1 MRARADRGC
10 AGKDER
16 VTAPLSLAVIG
27 HVNHGKSALVR
38 ALTGIETDRLKEEI
52 ARGLSITL
60 GFAWRDYRAGSV
72 EFIDA
77 PGHEDFIRAMVM
89 GATGARAAMLV
100 VSATEGFGRQTWEHL
115 RIAGLLG
122 IRAGIVAVTKA
133 DLLADGAEAE
143 VRRRIAA
150 ELIDTCLAG
159 EPMVFCSSVSGAGLD
174 DLQEQL
180 RALVERSP
188 APERLPGAY
197 LPLDRVF
204 SVAGAGTI
212 VTGTLLGGP
221 LGLSEAA
228 LLEPSGRRVSL
239 RQIQV
244 HGRTTELAAP
254 GGRVAVGL
262 RGVSA
267 DEIRTGEVLCAAGC
281 YAASLRV
288 DVELSLSPDCAR
300 PLKSTDEVRVMW
312 GARQDVARLRLLGA
326 GAMLP
331 GERGL
336 AQLRFSA
343 PVIAH
348 AGQRAILRR
357 PSPAETIGGAV
368 VLDPTAPPLRGAMSG
383 GISGRQS
390 LLEATL
396 AGDLARIALR
406 LAQRDG
412 GALRIAEAARLARRS
427 ATDVRQHLAADFED
441 IAADIMATRVAVVG
455 ARQAYLERLS
465 EAHRQAP
472 ARSWAAAGGVR
483 GGAGGASR
491 DLVAHVEARLAVAGE
506 IRLEGALVARTGHD
520 PLATLSPEAL
530 AQLRRIE
537 GALRDGGLSPPD
549 ASVED
554 QDLIQ
559 LLIETGRAVSL
570 RNHALRQTLVF
581 HIDALAAALTALSA
595 AFPSPA
601 EFTTGQARAALGT
614 SRKFIV
620 PALEF
625 LDAKGATARHGDV
638 RQVTGAEN
646 PFGVSPN
653 PI

>member
-1 MRARADRGC
+1 M
-10 AGKDER
+10 
-16 VTAPLSLAVIG
+16 TAPLSLAVIG

-60 GFAWRDYRAGSV
+60 GFAWRDYPAGCV
-72 EFIDA
+72 DFIDA

-89 GATGARAAMLV
+89 GATGARAVLLV
-100 VSATEGFGRQTWEHL
+100 VSATEGFGRQTREHL

-122 IRAGIVAVTKA
+122 LRAGIVAVTKA

-143 VRRRIAA
+143 VRRRIAT
-150 ELIDTCLAG
+150 ELSGTCLAG
-159 EPMVFCSSVSGAGLD
+159 EPMVFCSAVSGAGLD

-180 RALVERSP
+180 QALVERSP

-228 LLEPSGRRVSL
+228 SLEPSGRRVSL

-300 PLKSTDEVRVMW
+300 PLKSSDEVRVMW
-312 GARQDVARLRLLGA
+312 GARQDIARLRLIGA
-326 GAMLP
+326 GAILP

-336 AQLRFSA
+336 AQLRFSS

-357 PSPAETIGGAV
+357 PSPAETIAGAM

-383 GISGRQS
+383 GISGRQG

-396 AGDLARIALR
+396 AGGVARIALQ

-412 GALRIAEAARLARRS
+412 GALPVAEAARLARRS
-427 ATDVRQHLAADFED
+427 AADVRQHLAADFED
-441 IAADIMATRVAVVG
+441 IADDIMATRVAVVG

-472 ARSWAAAGGVR
+472 ARSWVAAGGVR
-483 GGAGGASR
+483 DGGAGGASR
-491 DLVAHVEARLAVAGE
+491 DLMAHVESRLAAAGE
-506 IRLEGALVARTGHD
+506 IRLEGALVARSGHD
-520 PLATLSPEAL
+520 PLATLSPEGL
-530 AQLRRIE
+530 ARLRRIE

-554 QDLIQ
+554 QDLMQ

-581 HIDALAAALTALSA
+581 HIDALAAALTALGA